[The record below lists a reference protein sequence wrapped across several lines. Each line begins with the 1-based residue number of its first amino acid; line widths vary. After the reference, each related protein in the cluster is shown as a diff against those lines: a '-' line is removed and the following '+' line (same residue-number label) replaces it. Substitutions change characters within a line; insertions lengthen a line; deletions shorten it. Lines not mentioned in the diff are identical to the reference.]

1 MATKERW
8 ILIDEDV
15 TLYAPEISRDTT
27 PDEFIDGE
35 ERRHTIIKFENVLVG
50 CKTFSDQVSRD
61 AWIAEHNR
69 GKRVELKNPDMDIR
83 KAGNIIE
90 VKIGDSPD
98 DNLAAI
104 MIYIERILPPDN
116 VQDWVI

>member
-8 ILIDEDV
+8 VLINEDV

-27 PDEFIDGE
+27 PDEFIDDE

-50 CKTFSDQVSRD
+50 CKTFHDHALRD
-61 AWIAEHNR
+61 AWVAEHNR
-69 GKRVELKNPDMDIR
+69 GKRIELENPDTSIH

-90 VKIGDSPD
+90 VKIGDPPD

-104 MIYIERILPPDN
+104 MIYIERILPPEN